1 MPYLIKGLADVQKS
15 TGTIFLM
22 FKRFI
27 NGVTDAVHL
36 LNSGMFVTK
45 SKLVIWY
52 IVYVLFIGSNF
63 VD

>member
-1 MPYLIKGLADVQKS
+1 MPDLIKSLA
-15 TGTIFLM
+15 GTVFLM
-22 FKRFI
+22 FKGLI

-52 IVYVLFIGSNF
+52 NVYVLFIGSNF
-63 VD
+63 VG